1 MARPGVSFFDV
12 SKAAT
17 AIIDQGFT
25 PTVDRVR
32 EILRTGSKSTIAPLL
47 KQWKESNSHHKDNGE
62 LPQQLMDAVKSLYQ
76 TNRSIADER
85 IQEITDNCNNKLNDA
100 QNQLKA
106 TNQENTALKQEL
118 ERLKEEIKQEQQK
131 YKQLFGDWNSLS
143 DTLKA
148 KSQANTTLT
157 EKSNQLLADKEELKL
172 EVKTVRSHFEHYQQQ
187 IAEDRLIEREQFQ
200 TTLLSNQEHTRNVQS
215 QADDLKKANQLLTQE
230 SSQLKE
236 KLDDTAQQ
244 LAKEKQQFSS
254 AALELKATQTENEQ
268 WQQRFEDKSNQS
280 EQLKEK
286 LATKEDQIT
295 SYTQQI
301 ATYTQKITML
311 ETSNRLQEQQIQTV
325 YERANQ
331 YERQKDQLIKE
342 NAELTVK
349 VTTLEQ
355 KPNTD

>member
-17 AIIDQGFT
+17 AIVDQGFT

-32 EILRTGSKSTIAPLL
+32 EILGTGSKSTISPLL
-47 KQWKESNSHHKDNGE
+47 KQWKESNSHQKDNGE

-76 TNRSIADER
+76 TSRSIADER

-131 YKQLFGDWNSLS
+131 YKQLFDDWNSLS

-157 EKSNQLLADKEELKL
+157 EKNNQLLADKEELKL

-244 LAKEKQQFSS
+244 LAKEKQQLSS
-254 AALELKATQTENEQ
+254 VALELKATQTDNEQ
-268 WQQRFEDKSNQS
+268 WQQRFEAESKQS

-286 LATKEDQIT
+286 LAAKED
-295 SYTQQI
+295 QI

-325 YERANQ
+325 HKRANQ
-331 YERQKDQLIKE
+331 YETQKDQLIKE
-342 NAELTVK
+342 NAELTAK
-349 VTTLEQ
+349 VTTLAQ